1 MKIANQNNRAVL
13 LSGDRVVDIEQA
25 SDGHFPSDIAALFGA
40 WPEFT
45 KWAQAAT
52 LAPTGDL
59 RPDLLM
65 APSPKPLQ
73 GFGIGVNYA
82 KHVAEAGWPVP
93 QYPLVFPKFPTSVT
107 GPGTTI
113 ALSGPRVDWE
123 VEAVIVIGREAHN
136 VLAGDAWDH
145 IAGVTIGQDFSDR
158 DVQQRPESHPQFG
171 LGKSFPGYSA
181 IGPIL
186 VTPDEFEDRDDIAL
200 GTLLNGEQVQNSS
213 TGDLIFPV
221 SALIE
226 YISGI
231 VTLTPGDLIFTGT
244 PSGVGTAWDPPRF
257 LREGDVI
264 ESWIT
269 GIGQMRHTFSGPE
282 TVRV

>member
-13 LSGDRVVDIEQA
+13 ISGDQALDIEQA
-25 SDGHFPSDIAALFGA
+25 SSGRFPADIAALFHV
-40 WPEFT
+40 WQEFSE
-45 KWAQAAT
+45 WAQSASFAS
-52 LAPTGDL
+52 AGDL
-59 RPDLLM
+59 RQDQFG
-65 APSPKPLQ
+65 APSPTPLQ

-93 QYPLVFPKFPTSVT
+93 EYPLVFPKFPTSVT

-123 VEAVIVIGREAHN
+123 VEAVIVIGREAHK
-136 VLAGDAWDH
+136 VSADDAWDYV
-145 IAGVTIGQDFSDR
+145 AGVTIGQDFSDR

-181 IGPIL
+181 IGPVL
-186 VTPDEFEDRDDIAL
+186 VTPDEFDDRNNIAL
-200 GTLLNGEQVQNSS
+200 GSLLNGKEVQNSS
-213 TGDLIFPV
+213 TSDLIFPV
-221 SALIE
+221 GQLIE

-244 PSGVGTAWDPPRF
+244 PSGVGTAWNPPRF

-269 GIGQMRHTFSGPE
+269 GIGQMSHTFAGPE
-282 TVRV
+282 PAHA